1 MEKKKGLVF
10 DSQSYFGR
18 FLKYEFKHD
27 FVFDSYKS
35 IGHFDDSLEGYSLI
49 VFMIYNEN
57 EIIDMMRLYK
67 RDVPLIVSC
76 LNKELKL
83 KLEKITDVVLFDC
96 AKVKAEMR
104 LELEHCIN
112 LIAQV

>member
-35 IGHFDDSLEGYSLI
+35 IEHFDDSLEGYNVI
-49 VFMIYNEN
+49 VFMIYNDDEM
-57 EIIDMMRLYK
+57 IDMIQLY
-67 RDVPLIVSC
+67 RRGVPLILCS
-76 LNKELKL
+76 LDTEMKQ
-83 KLEKITDVVLFDC
+83 KLEKIKDVVHFDC
-96 AKVKAEMR
+96 AKVKSEMR
-104 LELEHCIN
+104 LELLHYIN
-112 LIAQV
+112 LIV